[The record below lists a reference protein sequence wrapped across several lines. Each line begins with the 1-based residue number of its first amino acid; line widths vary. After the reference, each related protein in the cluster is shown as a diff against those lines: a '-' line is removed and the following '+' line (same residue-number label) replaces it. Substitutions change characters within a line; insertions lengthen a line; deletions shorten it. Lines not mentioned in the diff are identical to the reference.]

1 MHNFKEMSNN
11 NNNKKNEEKNTEK
24 MINEKIQML
33 M

>member
-1 MHNFKEMSNN
+1 MHNFKEMNN
-11 NNNKKNEEKNTEK
+11 NNNKKMKKKNTEK